1 MNKIH
6 ISLILPATF
15 FLKIIGL
22 LGILSLT
29 VSCVTT
35 SKSVEGDSIDHIMA
49 QNSQMKKRL
58 VLVEREND
66 VLNQENQQYDLQ
78 VHKLTKEIGELQ
90 SDFIDLTDKHE
101 ILAANSAK
109 ERKTFHQRYNELKLQ
124 RDRQIKTLN
133 KQISAQRNKYEI
145 DLAHNKKEILS
156 LKEKYTILATNS
168 AREIEKRNKRY
179 EKLELKRSQ
188 ELKALNDQIA
198 DQKAAFNK
206 KQDELKR
213 EYAVKEKRILDE
225 LKDLSQL
232 LNDRKAQIT
241 SLKKAH
247 NEIAVKYD
255 DILQQLKQ
263 VKLKQNKFQK
273 EPETEKKTK
282 ISLIEKHRN
291 TLK

>member
-232 LNDRKAQIT
+232 LNDRKAQIA
-241 SLKKAH
+241 SLKKAN

>member
-156 LKEKYTILATNS
+156 LKEKYTILETNS

-232 LNDRKAQIT
+232 LNDRKAQIA
-241 SLKKAH
+241 SLKKAN